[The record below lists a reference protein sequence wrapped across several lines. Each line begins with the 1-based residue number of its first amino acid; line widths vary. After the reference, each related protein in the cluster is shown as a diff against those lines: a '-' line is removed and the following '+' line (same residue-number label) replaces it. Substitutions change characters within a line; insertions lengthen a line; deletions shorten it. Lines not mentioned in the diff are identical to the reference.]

1 MESLGTQ
8 ISQFVERCR
17 AQQAVR
23 ASDARKSAILNAA
36 FDCIITMDH
45 DGDVVEVNR
54 ATERTFGYRAEEMIG
69 RELAELIV
77 PPALRDGAP
86 ARASQRYLRTGPLA
100 RRRPPARGAT
110 GMRADGSEFPVEVIV
125 TRADLPGPP
134 LFCGYLRDVTET
146 RGARARAAAA
156 GGRAG
161 GAAAGG
167 DRGRGVDRPAAR
179 VRRRHR
185 GGRAAARRAEL
196 EHGALQRRT

>member
-23 ASDARKSAILNAA
+23 ASEARKSAILNAA

-77 PPALRDGAP
+77 PPTLRAAHRRGRRSATCETGATTLGGHP
-86 ARASQRYLRTGPLA
+86 LEAARACAPT
-100 RRRPPARGAT
+100 
-110 GMRADGSEFPVEVIV
+110 
-125 TRADLPGPP
+125 
-134 LFCGYLRDVTET
+134 
-146 RGARARAAAA
+146 AASS
-156 GGRAG
+156 RS
-161 GAAAGG
+161 
-167 DRGRGVDRPAAR
+167 RS
-179 VRRRHR
+179 
-185 GGRAAARRAEL
+185 
-196 EHGALQRRT
+196 